1 MRPMYT
7 NKHMPA
13 VAKNPAKQF
22 LQSFPS
28 DPPVVREGLL
38 HLSETAGLESKAL
51 CKKLG
56 IG

>member
-13 VAKNPAKQF
+13 VAKNRATQF